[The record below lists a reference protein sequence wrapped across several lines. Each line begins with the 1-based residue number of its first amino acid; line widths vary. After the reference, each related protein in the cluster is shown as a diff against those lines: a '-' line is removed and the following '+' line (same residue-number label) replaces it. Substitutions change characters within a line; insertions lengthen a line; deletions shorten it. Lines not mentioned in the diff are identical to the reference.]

1 MGHAMSVQKSGAA
14 TSGKGLQVKLT
25 NVDLWRGFKLCEH
38 FIRVSRLQAV
48 RIPLK
53 KKGSSSLDAGGV
65 PKLFGLQPTLNNMTV
80 WMRDTFL
87 YVGVLRVL
95 WLNHGGGGQCE
106 EMVFFIKKNG
116 GYVAFTCIYMPWNSR
131 TLPNVLKGEL
141 AYNIRK
147 VERMEANMMTKN
159 INHWLRNSHQRGTL
173 SYIQPTK
180 LSKLAKYWND
190 LHKYLYIYI
199 YI

>member
-95 WLNHGGGGQCE
+95 WLNHGGGGA
-106 EMVFFIKKNG
+106 MRGDGFFYKEKWGICGFHVHLHALEFSDFAK
-116 GYVAFTCIYMPWNSR
+116 CIVRWVGVQHSQSR
-131 TLPNVLKGEL
+131 THGSKYDDKKHKSL
-141 AYNIRK
+141 A
-147 VERMEANMMTKN
+147 
-159 INHWLRNSHQRGTL
+159 SQ
-173 SYIQPTK
+173 
-180 LSKLAKYWND
+180 
-190 LHKYLYIYI
+190 
-199 YI
+199 